1 MRVTNK
7 HKEVLKHLQT
17 HGSITSMEAIQ
28 LYGATRLAAI
38 IFDLRGKYDIDT
50 IMMDDIDRYGNTCKY
65 GKYVYKGVKIQER
78 F

>member
-1 MRVTNK
+1 M
-7 HKEVLKHLQT
+7 
-17 HGSITSMEAIQ
+17 
-28 LYGATRLAAI
+28 YGATRLAAI